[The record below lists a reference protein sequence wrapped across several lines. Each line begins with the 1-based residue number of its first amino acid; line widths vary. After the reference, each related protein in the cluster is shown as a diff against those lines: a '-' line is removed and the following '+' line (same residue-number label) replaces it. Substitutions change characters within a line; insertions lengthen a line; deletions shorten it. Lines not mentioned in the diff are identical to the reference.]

1 LSKTS
6 HEVPLKHPFKEN
18 MMKTSTQSILLAA
31 LMATAGFAT
40 AQTVTNPTPAQ
51 GTPTVQRPA
60 DAGTMPNT
68 RAEVKSEIDT
78 RSGAKVAAP
87 AQGGGTPS
95 GAAAPAGSGGVSANT
110 RAEVKAQ
117 VNNSSKAGA
126 SAQGDSTVS
135 GSNATTTSSTS
146 AERKA
151 ARAERKA
158 ARQAKRDSTANAG
171 GKGMDGGP
179 STPAKTAPQ

>member
-1 LSKTS
+1 MKKT
-6 HEVPLKHPFKEN
+6 
-18 MMKTSTQSILLAA
+18 TQSILLAA

-51 GTPTVQRPA
+51 GGPTVQRPA
-60 DAGTMPNT
+60 DANTAPAT

-87 AQGGGTPS
+87 AQGGGTPT

-110 RAEVKAQ
+110 RADVKAEV
-117 VNNSSKAGA
+117 VNTSKAGA

-135 GSNATTTSSTS
+135 GSDKVTVTSTTS
-146 AERKA
+146 AERRA
-151 ARAERKA
+151 ARADRK
-158 ARQAKRDSTANAG
+158 AKRDAAKTSS
-171 GKGMDGGP
+171 GKGMDTGP
-179 STPAKTAPQ
+179 SGPAKTAPQ

>member
-1 LSKTS
+1 
-6 HEVPLKHPFKEN
+6 
-18 MMKTSTQSILLAA
+18 MKTTTQSILLAA

-51 GTPTVQRPA
+51 GAPTVQRPA
-60 DAGTMPNT
+60 DAGTMPAT
-68 RAEVKSEIDT
+68 RAEVKSQVDT

-87 AQGGGTPS
+87 AQGGSTTS
-95 GAAAPAGSGGVSANT
+95 GAAAPAGSGGMSANT

-117 VNNSSKAGA
+117 VNNTSKAGA

-135 GSNATTTSSTS
+135 GSSQATTSSTS

-158 ARQAKRDSTANAG
+158 ARKAQREATANAG
-171 GKGMDGGP
+171 GKGVDSGP
-179 STPAKTAPQ
+179 ASPAKTAPQ

>member
-1 LSKTS
+1 MMNKT
-6 HEVPLKHPFKEN
+6 
-18 MMKTSTQSILLAA
+18 TQSILLAA
-31 LMATAGFAT
+31 MMATAGFAS
-40 AQTVTNPTPAQ
+40 AQTTSNPTPAQ
-51 GTPTVQRPA
+51 GGPTVQKPA

-68 RAEVKSEIDT
+68 RAEVKSEINT
-78 RSGAKVAAP
+78 GSGAKVAAP

-95 GAAAPAGSGGVSANT
+95 GAAVPAGSGGMSANT

-117 VNNSSKAGA
+117 VPGGSKAGA

-135 GSNATTTSSTS
+135 GSMAPGGAKAKSTTA

-158 ARQAKRDSTANAG
+158 ARQAKAASNST
-171 GKGMDGGP
+171 GKGMDSGP
-179 STPAKTAPQ
+179 SSPARTAPQ

>member
-1 LSKTS
+1 
-6 HEVPLKHPFKEN
+6 
-18 MMKTSTQSILLAA
+18 MKKSSILLAA
-31 LMATAGFAT
+31 LLATSGLAF

-51 GTPTVQRPA
+51 GGPTVQRPA
-60 DAGTMPNT
+60 DAGTMPAT
-68 RAEVKSEIDT
+68 RAEVKSEVDT

-95 GAAAPAGSGGVSANT
+95 GAAMPAGSGGMSANT
-110 RAEVKAQ
+110 RADVKAQ
-117 VNNSSKAGA
+117 TTNPSRAGA

-135 GSNATTTSSTS
+135 GSSKASASSTTS

-151 ARAERKA
+151 AREQRKA
-158 ARQAKRDSTANAG
+158 ARKAKRDSAANAS

-179 STPAKTAPQ
+179 STPARTAPQ

>member
-1 LSKTS
+1 MMNKT
-6 HEVPLKHPFKEN
+6 
-18 MMKTSTQSILLAA
+18 TQSILLAA

-40 AQTVTNPTPAQ
+40 AQTTSNPTPAQ
-51 GTPTVQRPA
+51 GGPTVQRPA
-60 DAGTMPNT
+60 DAGTMPAA
-68 RAEVKSEIDT
+68 RADVKAQIDT
-78 RSGAKVAAP
+78 KSGAKVAAP

-110 RAEVKAQ
+110 RADVKAQ
-117 VNNSSKAGA
+117 VMNNSKAGA

-135 GSNATTTSSTS
+135 GSDKAMATSSTS

-158 ARQAKRDSTANAG
+158 ARKAKRDATANAG
-171 GKGMDGGP
+171 GKGVDTGP
-179 STPAKTAPQ
+179 SSPAKTAPQ

>member
-1 LSKTS
+1 MNKT
-6 HEVPLKHPFKEN
+6 P
-18 MMKTSTQSILLAA
+18 QSILLAA
-31 LMATAGFAT
+31 MMATAGFAT
-40 AQTVTNPTPAQ
+40 AQTTSNPTPAQ
-51 GTPTVQRPA
+51 GGPTVQRPA

-68 RAEVKSEIDT
+68 RAEVKSEINT
-78 RSGAKVAAP
+78 SSGAKVAAP

-95 GAAAPAGSGGVSANT
+95 GAAMPAGSGGMSANT

-117 VNNSSKAGA
+117 VPGGSKAGA

-135 GSNATTTSSTS
+135 GSMAPGGTKASSTTS

-158 ARQAKRDSTANAG
+158 ARQAKASATST
-171 GKGMDGGP
+171 GKGMDSGP
-179 STPAKTAPQ
+179 GSTARTAPQ